1 MSTSGFRQEVLN
13 VYLATLLSRRG
24 LIALPEQRLPHALPD
39 VLVSFRGLRLIIEG
53 EVDDQP
59 DADQRAWKKAVER
72 VDRGLAHLALA
83 VVYPHTLRRASPEE
97 ALHALE
103 RVSLRFSVCRTPP
116 PENPD
121 WHTGTIDHLHAT
133 LEGAYAL
140 LASED
145 EVREAVELLTEAIH
159 TLANA
164 LYGLGVSDERL
175 ALPLGI
181 APSAVDPTKV
191 EQKTAVRQIAAL
203 VVVNAMLFQEEL
215 VRTDPRIQTLH
226 QCMEQPSPH
235 DALLQVWQFI
245 LHHINYHAVFDLA
258 RKLLQ
263 TLPPDRTLD
272 DALRRCAQTVREIA
286 RRRVLLRHDLAGRV
300 YHLLLGSIAK
310 PLGTYYT
317 SVAAATILLRVA
329 LQPERWE
336 QIRWEDPHSAGNLRI
351 ADLACGTGTLLMAAL
366 QTATD
371 NFLRAACLQSA
382 SDLQTHRRQLLAQ
395 MLENGLWGFDVLQSA
410 VHLTA
415 TTLALPI
422 PEVMVKGMHL
432 YTMPLGVQD
441 GEARLGSIDLVQDA
455 PAQVALS
462 LFPTEAQRVTDHS
475 AEAQGVR
482 VPKLHLICMN
492 PPFTRTCGDNLL
504 FGSVSAQERSQL
516 QRALQERIRR
526 NQLQASVTAGL
537 GAVFIALA
545 DRYLLPKGRLAFV
558 LPKALLSG
566 VEWQPSRQLL
576 GKGYHL
582 ETVIVS
588 HDPARWNFS
597 ENTDLSEVLFVAR
610 KGRPSPDDRTL
621 YVNLWRNPDNP
632 VDALMTAEAIR
643 QASLSPA
650 SDATHPLWLGDEKVG
665 EAVQVPWAKLREQPH
680 WMTPCAFA
688 QGELV
693 HALWSLQ
700 ERAEWQGASV
710 PLCPLG
716 ELGELGPDIRRLWA
730 TFDVVNQPPGTP
742 AVWGHD
748 SEKAVTLLQHPNS
761 YLVRKA
767 IPKERQTPEYY
778 KTLLAQAGNII
789 IVERMWLNTQRLVAA
804 WLPEAVLAASWWP
817 VRLKA
822 GLVDTAGKA
831 LVLWLNS
838 TLGVLLLIA
847 NRVETMGAWT
857 KFKKPTLSA
866 MPVLD
871 VRQLKKGALRRLAQT
886 FDALAEQPLLSLP
899 QMPQDDTRCAI
910 DEALRAVLGLPDLTP
925 LREAMAREPV
935 VCLQPLRQ
943 RRR

>member
-1 MSTSGFRQEVLN
+1 
-13 VYLATLLSRRG
+13 
-24 LIALPEQRLPHALPD
+24 
-39 VLVSFRGLRLIIEG
+39 
-53 EVDDQP
+53 
-59 DADQRAWKKAVER
+59 
-72 VDRGLAHLALA
+72 
-83 VVYPHTLRRASPEE
+83 
-97 ALHALE
+97 
-103 RVSLRFSVCRTPP
+103 
-116 PENPD
+116 
-121 WHTGTIDHLHAT
+121 
-133 LEGAYAL
+133 
-140 LASED
+140 
-145 EVREAVELLTEAIH
+145 
-159 TLANA
+159 
-164 LYGLGVSDERL
+164 
-175 ALPLGI
+175 
-181 APSAVDPTKV
+181 
-191 EQKTAVRQIAAL
+191 
-203 VVVNAMLFQEEL
+203 
-215 VRTDPRIQTLH
+215 
-226 QCMEQPSPH
+226 
-235 DALLQVWQFI
+235 
-245 LHHINYHAVFDLA
+245 
-258 RKLLQ
+258 
-263 TLPPDRTLD
+263 
-272 DALRRCAQTVREIA
+272 
-286 RRRVLLRHDLAGRV
+286 
-300 YHLLLGSIAK
+300 
-310 PLGTYYT
+310 
-317 SVAAATILLRVA
+317 
-329 LQPERWE
+329 
-336 QIRWEDPHSAGNLRI
+336 
-351 ADLACGTGTLLMAAL
+351 
-366 QTATD
+366 
-371 NFLRAACLQSA
+371 
-382 SDLQTHRRQLLAQ
+382 
-395 MLENGLWGFDVLQSA
+395 
-410 VHLTA
+410 
-415 TTLALPI
+415 
-422 PEVMVKGMHL
+422 
-432 YTMPLGVQD
+432 
-441 GEARLGSIDLVQDA
+441 
-455 PAQVALS
+455 
-462 LFPTEAQRVTDHS
+462 
-475 AEAQGVR
+475 
-482 VPKLHLICMN
+482 
-492 PPFTRTCGDNLL
+492 
-504 FGSVSAQERSQL
+504 
-516 QRALQERIRR
+516 
-526 NQLQASVTAGL
+526 
-537 GAVFIALA
+537 
-545 DRYLLPKGRLAFV
+545 LPKGRLAFV

-588 HDPARWNFS
+588 HDPERWNFS

-643 QASLSPA
+643 EASLSPA
-650 SDATHPLWLGDEKVG
+650 SEAVHPLWLGDQKVG

-822 GLVDTAGKA
+822 GLDDTAGKV

-847 NRVETMGAWT
+847 NRVETRGAWT

-871 VRQLKKGALRRLAQT
+871 VRRLRKGALRRLAQT

-925 LREAMAREPV
+925 LREALAREPV